1 MNALLYSAP
10 LYIVRMDDKH
20 RGRLNDISHA
30 LSSFPYNR
38 MKTKEGEIAG
48 PIPGKTS
55 LTT

>member
-30 LSSFPYNR
+30 LSSIPHNR
-38 MKTKEGEIAG
+38 VKTEKGEVAG
-48 PIPGKTS
+48 PIQEKQV
-55 LTT
+55 